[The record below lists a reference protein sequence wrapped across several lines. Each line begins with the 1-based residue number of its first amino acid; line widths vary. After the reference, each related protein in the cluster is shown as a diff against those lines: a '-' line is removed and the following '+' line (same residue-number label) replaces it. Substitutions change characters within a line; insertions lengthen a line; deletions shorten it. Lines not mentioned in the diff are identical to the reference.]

1 MNLVNGSLS
10 MRSQEPCGLILA
22 IVSECACPS
31 YPTSHEQSRQ
41 YMCYSRC
48 TYSSAVECL
57 CFAGAHRAEYCD
69 TSGYSLSP
77 SAVNLK
83 SPPRKESETVEKMA
97 INRPRAP
104 KFFTLK
110 IR

>member
-1 MNLVNGSLS
+1 MVRLACAAKSLVGSSLQSYLNAHAQVTLRHMNNHVNICVT
-10 MRSQEPCGLILA
+10 R
-22 IVSECACPS
+22 
-31 YPTSHEQSRQ
+31 
-41 YMCYSRC
+41 
-48 TYSSAVECL
+48 
-57 CFAGAHRAEYCD
+57 GAHTRVHWKVCVLQARIAQNTATHPD
-69 TSGYSLSP
+69 TLSP